1 MKTSTKVA
9 LVTIVCAFAAFVT
22 ESHGPL
28 GGFWAPDPMVPQAV
42 GIQVPL
48 FMLLGIVEALAF
60 GLGVAFFLFGRA
72 ALDTRGAAS
81 PALTSGA
88 HLAITWLLVNW
99 WAHDSLHI
107 HNGMAL
113 NGLLGI
119 EYAFHVTL
127 ILSGVVLV
135 RFFLATVR
143 GSGMSG
149 AGAA

>member
-9 LVTIVCAFAAFVT
+9 LVTLVFGVAGFLT

-28 GGFWAPDPMVPQAV
+28 GGFWAPNPMVPEAA
-42 GIQVPL
+42 GMQVPL
-48 FMLLGIVEALAF
+48 FMLLGILEALAF
-60 GLGVAFFLFGRA
+60 GLGIAFFLFGRPTLEA
-72 ALDTRGAAS
+72 RGGAS

-107 HNGMAL
+107 HNGMDL
-113 NGLLGI
+113 NGLLRI

-127 ILSGVVLV
+127 ILSGIVLV
-135 RFFLATVR
+135 RFFLAAVR